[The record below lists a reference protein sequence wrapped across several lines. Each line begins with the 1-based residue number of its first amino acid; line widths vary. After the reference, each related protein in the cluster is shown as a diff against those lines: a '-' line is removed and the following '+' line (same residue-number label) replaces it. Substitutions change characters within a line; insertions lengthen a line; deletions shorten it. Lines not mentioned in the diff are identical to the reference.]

1 MNKKTMQ
8 IFHSISEIQNHL
20 KSLVRQ
26 GKTVGFVPTMGA
38 LHAGHLALVETA
50 KANNDIAV
58 CSIFVNPTQF
68 NNAHDLAVYPRTL
81 SSDNQLLETVNC
93 DYIFAPSA
101 EEMYSDL
108 PNLKFDFGDLERVME
123 GEFRPGHFNGVGIVV
138 SKLFHIIKPDRAYFG
153 QKDLQQCAV
162 VRRLIHDLSFDL
174 TLIIC
179 PTHRET
185 DGLAMSSRN
194 RNLTEE
200 QRNLAPNL
208 YKTMNLAKEKLL
220 AGEDVQAVK
229 MFVQKTLSEIQGI
242 DLEYFEVSNLDN
254 LKPINDYIAGKT
266 AFCIAAFLGKT
277 RLIDNLIF

>member
-20 KSLVRQ
+20 KLLVRQ

-81 SSDNQLLETVNC
+81 ASDAQLLETVNC

-220 AGEDVQAVK
+220 AGEGVQAVK
-229 MFVQKTLSEIQGI
+229 TFVQKTLSEIQGI

-254 LKPINDYIAGKT
+254 LKPINDYIVGKT

>member
-1 MNKKTMQ
+1 MQ
-8 IFHSISEIQNHL
+8 IFHSISAIQNHL

-50 KANNDIAV
+50 KTNNDIAV

-81 SSDNQLLETVNC
+81 ESDAQLLETVNC
-93 DYIFAPSA
+93 DFIFAPNA
-101 EEMYSDL
+101 EEMYPDL

-138 SKLFHIIKPDRAYFG
+138 AKLFHIIKPDRAYFG

-174 TLIIC
+174 ELIIC

-220 AGEDVQAVK
+220 AGESVQVVK
-229 MFVQKTLSEIQGI
+229 MFVQKTLSDIQGI
-242 DLEYFEVSNLDN
+242 DLEYFELSNLDN
-254 LKPINDYIAGKT
+254 LKPINEYISGKT

>member
-20 KSLVRQ
+20 KSLDRQ

-81 SSDNQLLETVNC
+81 ASDAQLLETVNC
-93 DYIFAPSA
+93 DCIFAPSA

-138 SKLFHIIKPDRAYFG
+138 SKLFHIIKPERAYFG

-220 AGEDVQAVK
+220 DGEGVQAAK
-229 MFVQKTLSEIQGI
+229 TFVQKTLSEIQGI

-266 AFCIAAFLGKT
+266 TFCIAAFLGKT